1 MKIGPYAAAPTESP
15 DYPKRIRALHQLVM
29 KKRKILHLLVA
40 AGFFLS
46 TGLTSCSNADSGFST
61 ADQQQAM
68 IDLGFMLMFDGEFSR
83 PDGISCGA
91 CHDPQLGW
99 GDARPQG
106 KGVQDHTLAGA
117 TGSIPHDGNLAVAGP
132 RFKTILTGRNT
143 PTIYNSHVFPNN
155 FWDGRAGDL
164 AHQANF
170 PVGGFNEMNSDW
182 GTDVIPIVE
191 DNTEYMALYEE
202 AFSTVVVTQPNLT
215 RSIGAYEETISV
227 FDTPYD
233 KYIAGDASAMSAAET
248 AGMDLF
254 FGKAACYLCHTA
266 PMLTDLSYHNIGVP
280 DFGQI
285 PLTGGT
291 DIGRGAGDDWTGA
304 PSGPVTSNPNP
315 ADDYKF
321 KTPQL
326 RMTKVTGPYFHNG
339 FGATIEEAVEFM
351 ATGGGTDLSV
361 SGTKAPEII
370 DRGLTVQELADL
382 TTFVRD
388 ALMGTEIK

>member
-1 MKIGPYAAAPTESP
+1 MKART
-15 DYPKRIRALHQLVM
+15 
-29 KKRKILHLLVA
+29 LLQTLFA
-40 AGFFLS
+40 AGIIFPL
-46 TGLTSCSNADSGFST
+46 GLASCSTDDPVMIS

-68 IDLGFMLMFDGEFSR
+68 IHLGFRLMFDEEFSR
-83 PDGISCGA
+83 PNGFSCGT

-99 GDARPQG
+99 GDHRPQG
-106 KGVQDHTLAGA
+106 KGVQDHTLDTA
-117 TGSIPHDGNLAVAGP
+117 TGSIPHDGTLAVAGP

-143 PTIYNSHVFPNN
+143 PTIYNSHVFPNS

-182 GTDVIPIVE
+182 SLDVIPIVE
-191 DNTEYMALYEE
+191 ANTEYMELYLA
-202 AFSTVVVTQPNLT
+202 AFNNSSVSQLNLVN
-215 RSIGAYEETISV
+215 SIGAYEETISV

-233 KYIAGDASAMSAAET
+233 KYIAGDATAMTAAEI

-254 FGKAACYLCHTA
+254 FGKAACSLCHTA
-266 PMLTDLSYHNIGVP
+266 PMLTDLGYHNIGVP
-280 DFGQI
+280 DYGQI

-291 DIGRGAGDDWTGA
+291 DLGRGAGDDWTAAPAGA
-304 PSGPVTSNPNP
+304 STSTPNP

-326 RMTKVTGPYFHNG
+326 RMAKVTGPYFHNG
-339 FGATIEEAVEFM
+339 FAATIEDAVEFM
-351 ATGGGTDLSV
+351 ATGGGTDLSG
-361 SGTKAPEII
+361 SGTKAPEIV
-370 DRGLTVQELADL
+370 DRGLTLQELADL

>member
-1 MKIGPYAAAPTESP
+1 MSTYSSLS
-15 DYPKRIRALHQLVM
+15 ALLTM
-29 KKRKILHLLVA
+29 GLL
-40 AGFFLS
+40 AGL
-46 TGLTSCSNADSGFST
+46 GLTSCNHSVTELVT
-61 ADQQQAM
+61 ADQQQALV
-68 IDLGFMLMFDGEFSR
+68 DLGFELMFDEELSR
-83 PDGISCGA
+83 PNGISCA
-91 CHDPQLGW
+91 TCHDPQIGW
-99 GDARPQG
+99 GDGRPQG
-106 KGVQDHTLAGA
+106 KGVQDHTLDTP
-117 TGSIPHDGNLAVAGP
+117 TGSIPHDGNLAVAGA

-143 PTIYNSHVFPNN
+143 PTIYNSHVFPNS

-191 DNTEYMALYEE
+191 ANSDYMAMYQA
-202 AFSTVVVTQPNLT
+202 AFKTSNVTQNNLANA
-215 RSIGAYEETISV
+215 IGAYEETISV

-233 KYIAGDASAMSAAET
+233 QYVAGDSSAMTAAEI

-254 FGKAACYLCHTA
+254 FGKAACNLCHDA
-266 PMLTDLSYHNIGVP
+266 PLFTDLDFHNIGVP

-285 PLTGGT
+285 PLAGGT
-291 DIGRGAGDDWTGA
+291 DIGRGAGDDWTAA
-304 PSGPVTSNPNP
+304 PVGPTTTTPSA

-326 RMTKVTGPYFHNG
+326 RMVKVTGPYFHNG
-339 FGATIEEAVEFM
+339 FGATIEETVEFM
-351 ATGGGTDLSV
+351 ATGGGTDLSG
-361 SGTKAPEII
+361 SGTKSPEII

-382 TTFVRD
+382 TAFVRD